1 MGKGFF
7 GFFKKDIKDLLD
19 CEAIFDLID
28 KSCASFSDNGE
39 NGTFN
44 WTHDR
49 FIGGFFS
56 GTEGVGELFDV

>member
-1 MGKGFF
+1 MGKGFL

-19 CEAIFDLID
+19 REAIFDAID
-28 KSCASFSDNGE
+28 KSGARFSDDGE
-39 NGTFN
+39 NGTFD

-56 GTEGVGELFDV
+56 GAKGEGEFFDV